1 MEIVMYID
9 GEEFRQVPYNHK
21 YYVNR
26 CGKVYSTATD
36 SFANWSYLN
45 VKGKRYARID
55 MYAKGEQRH
64 FPIHRMVYESWV
76 RILNE
81 GEQVNHRDD
90 DSLNN
95 DLSNL
100 YAGTQ
105 KENIA
110 DCINNGHRLGNT
122 WFLSLYDKQE
132 ETMINFCPASDFI
145 LYCGHSNQNGCLKK
159 MFRRDWFK
167 ERYEIIEYKKIKSL
181 AEFKSV
187 TTMDDECN
195 PVEQSL
201 SLLEA
206 HCQHCVGRDSLAA

>member
-36 SFANWSYLN
+36 SFVNWSYLN

-55 MYAKGEQRH
+55 MYAK
-64 FPIHRMVYESWV
+64 
-76 RILNE
+76 